1 MKEWFEEL
9 YDIERTWGPHR
20 SYKIYNP
27 ITGEIYIHSIF
38 ALASIAISIFNFFS
52 FMEIQELI
60 IAVLLGIV
68 AFVSGIVGL
77 VLSLRAFS
85 YAIDY
90 KSVFRVGVAV
100 SGVLFSLLGMIAT
113 VASFIFVFIPI
124 YRLLNNR

>member
-38 ALASIAISIFNFFS
+38 ALASIAIFNFFS
-52 FMEIQELI
+52 FMEKQDLI

-113 VASFIFVFIPI
+113 VVSFIFVFIPI